1 MPYFGVNKASLSA
14 GALDGGRE
22 RVTRDGYHQRFLG
35 VEASATK
42 RLSNNWMA
50 RFGFSS
56 NKHQEFFDNPSTSI
70 QDPTPGTTTPNVDG
84 GLVVVASGG
93 SGKSSIYQLLPLY
106 QFIATGMYQAKG
118 GIDLGFNYNM
128 RQGFGQPWFKDRIT
142 PGDYFNGSKT
152 VLVTDVGEH
161 RLPTVQTLDLRVGK
175 SIKLQRASFNIDLDL
190 FNALNKG
197 TVLGRQYNLRLTGAT
212 GFNQVLEIL
221 NPRIARIGVRF
232 NF

>member
-1 MPYFGVNKASLSA
+1 LGIHGSSVESPPVA
-14 GALDGGRE
+14 GSPAG
-22 RVTRDGYHQRFLG
+22 
-35 VEASATK
+35 S
-42 RLSNNWMA
+42 
-50 RFGFSS
+50 
-56 NKHQEFFDNPSTSI
+56 
-70 QDPTPGTTTPNVDG
+70 NVDG

-93 SGKSSIYQLLPLY
+93 SAKSSIYQLLPLY
-106 QFIATGMYQAKG
+106 QFIATGMYQARG
-118 GIDLGFNYNM
+118 VIDLGFNYNM
-128 RQGFGQPWFKDRIT
+128 RQGFGQPWFKDRVT
-142 PGDYFNGSKT
+142 PGDYFNASKT
-152 VLVTDVGEH
+152 VLVTDVGQH

-175 SIKLQRASFNIDLDL
+175 SIKLQKSSLNIDIDLDL